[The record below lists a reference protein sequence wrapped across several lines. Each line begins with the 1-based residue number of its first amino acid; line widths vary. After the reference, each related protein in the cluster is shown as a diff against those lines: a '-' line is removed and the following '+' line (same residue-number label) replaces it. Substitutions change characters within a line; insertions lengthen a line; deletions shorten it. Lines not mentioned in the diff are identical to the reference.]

1 MELNAIGHGKSDISG
16 FLCELGKSIHFKALS
31 NVDRGYLEIPFLIP
45 PCEYAKM
52 LLVPYHVYVIFLL
65 LRGFFIPGVFLI
77 LDKSKSGFAS
87 MSTSSS
93 SNRRED
99 HPCICI

>member
-45 PCEYAKM
+45 PCEYANMPKCFS
-52 LLVPYHVYVIFLL
+52 Y
-65 LRGFFIPGVFLI
+65 RT
-77 LDKSKSGFAS
+77 KS
-87 MSTSSS
+87 MSSSYFYVAS
-93 SNRRED
+93 LY
-99 HPCICI
+99 PAFF